1 MIDRGLT
8 DEIPPRK
15 LSEVI
20 LYAALLLLHRFK
32 FISAMNLAAY
42 CFPERA
48 KAAAHS
54 AANRALRKACRDGYA
69 RKYLSSDRVTFYAL
83 TAKGAY
89 QLAEYGLIAKSS
101 TRHRKDSQR
110 MRHRLSIQQF
120 VLISEMYGCDGY
132 AEHERSVGNKYFP
145 LIGGVKKYDEF
156 FEDKNAAHELV
167 REEVREKKHCK
178 STNDYFSSTHKGGH
192 QKRIRPDALIFLP
205 GDEIVW
211 VEIDCSNRGSK
222 RLSDL
227 NKLLEKIGETIPGC
241 KAAIRYVV
249 IQPALKTQRSRL
261 VNIFD
266 KMLETTTSA
275 FEGTLSMGTFKDI
288 GCQWR
293 QSLAAPLSVGNSY
306 VVQRVERIFSRNGGR
321 CYNGEVPIGIIT
333 VNNVKEENI
342 LESLELPL
350 HTICRSS
357 PFPLILASPLPALMS
372 DMHRRKMM

>member
-120 VLISEMYGCDGY
+120 VLIMEMYECDGY
-132 AEHERSVGNKYFP
+132 AEHERFYRNKDFP
-145 LIGGVKKYDEF
+145 LIGRVKKYDKF
-156 FEDKNAAHELV
+156 FEYKNATHELV
-167 REEVREKKHCK
+167 SEEVREKKHCK
-178 STNDYFSSTHKGGH
+178 STNDYFLSTHMSGH
-192 QKRIRPDALIFLP
+192 KNRIRPDALIFLP
-205 GDEIVW
+205 NDEIVW
-211 VEIDCSNRGSK
+211 VEIDCSTRGSR

-227 NKLLEKIGETIPGC
+227 NKLLEKFGSKFRDGNFFVRH
-241 KAAIRYVV
+241 AV
-249 IQPALKTQRSRL
+249 IHTALKTQRSRVL
-261 VNIFD
+261 NILN
-266 KMLETTTSA
+266 KILKKRPSA
-275 FEGTLSMGTFKDI
+275 FVGEL
-288 GCQWR
+288 
-293 QSLAAPLSVGNSY
+293 SLASFKETGSQFRDVVKFPILLGETY
-306 VVQRVERIFSRNGGR
+306 VVQQVKRIYSEDESTS
-321 CYNGEVPIGIIT
+321 YNGEVPIGLLT
-333 VNNVKEENI
+333 VINIKEENL

-357 PFPLILASPLPALMS
+357 PLPLSLASPLPALMN
-372 DMHRRKMM
+372 DMSRRKEM